1 MKTKKLSWLFGFTDR
16 DCKEMI
22 EEQARTESTVTEQ
35 SKGKVKVMTKGYK
48 KNFNK
53 RPRDNKR

>member
-22 EEQARTESTVTEQ
+22 EEQANTK
-35 SKGKVKVMTKGYK
+35 SKANVQQTNSKPKSLVKTKKTKGP
-48 KNFNK
+48 K
-53 RPRDNKR
+53 RLG